1 MGSSEA
7 DPSAKAPKTSAAQ
20 EQTPATSSTPAV
32 TVYPDWSSFQAYS
45 PIPPHGFFHSPVA
58 SNPQPHPYMWG
69 PQHLMPP
76 YGTPPPPYVMYPPGG
91 LYSHPSMP
99 PGAHPFNPY
108 AMTSANSNVEASVSA
123 PGVEMDGKSSEG
135 KERSPIRRSKGS
147 LGSLNMITGKN
158 NSEPGK
164 TSAQPV
170 NGAFSQRLDYH
181 DFSYYIQ
188 VTPLHKTLFISK
200 ITWLCSGESGSESS
214 SEGSDANSQNV
225 SISYAFLSRHGL
237 EQGSSY
243 QASQNGNSASGSQN
257 GVTQMP
263 SQTTLSHPLS
273 MVPMSATVP
282 GAIVGPTTNLNIG
295 MDYWG
300 APSSSPVPVHGKIP
314 ATAVGGA
321 AVPGAPS
328 DLWLKDDRELKRQRR
343 KQSNRES
350 ARRSRL
356 RKQAEYEE
364 LAQRADTLREEN
376 ASLRAELTRIK
387 EEYEQLLS
395 QNTLLKEK
403 IGEVKQGAED
413 QSLDGKEQCSGDDKP
428 KRNLDSDAQ
437 AAETEQGQSGV

>member
-7 DPSAKAPKTSAAQ
+7 DPSAKTPKTSAAQ

-91 LYSHPSMP
+91 IYSHPSIP

-108 AMTSANSNVEASVSA
+108 AMTSANSNVEASGGA

-147 LGSLNMITGKN
+147 LGSLNIITGKN
-158 NSEPGK
+158 NSGPGK

-170 NGAFSQRLDYH
+170 NGAFSQ
-181 DFSYYIQ
+181 
-188 VTPLHKTLFISK
+188 
-200 ITWLCSGESGSESS
+200 SGESGSESS
-214 SEGSDANSQNV
+214 SEGSDANSQND
-225 SISYAFLSRHGL
+225 SHPKTTGGHESFGEAT
-237 EQGSSY
+237 
-243 QASQNGNSASGSQN
+243 QNGNSASGSQN

-300 APSSSPVPVHGKIP
+300 APGSSPVPVHGKIP

-321 AVPGAPS
+321 AVPGASS
-328 DLWLKDDRELKRQRR
+328 DLWLQDDRELKRQRR

-413 QSLDGKEQCSGDDKP
+413 QSLDGKEQCSADDNA